1 MPEPLTIIGG
11 GYIGLEFA
19 SMYANFGSKVTILQ
33 IEDAFLPREDTDIAD
48 NIESVLARLINTARP
63 YIAVMISSRDI
74 VRRHI

>member
-1 MPEPLTIIGG
+1 MEVNMS
-11 GYIGLEFA
+11 ERF
-19 SMYANFGSKVTILQ
+19 
-33 IEDAFLPREDTDIAD
+33 DIAD